1 MGWRKKMG
9 IEQNEINSKP
19 PIQKVQNIQK
29 VEEKNKKEAF
39 APFAPFAPFALSN
52 QNVKTCW
59 NCSLLS
65 LEDFPGL
72 CKSES
77 KLIPVSIIEKGCKQ
91 FQPDLSPLDEQITRL
106 WNHAHRMADF
116 TDSDK
121 APYEERKVLVPA
133 IFSLG
138 QTIDNLKEK

>member
-19 PIQKVQNIQK
+19 YIQKVQNIQK

-39 APFAPFAPFALSN
+39 APFAPFALSN

-65 LEDFPGL
+65 LEKFPSL
-72 CKSES
+72 CKWYPKS
-77 KLIPVSIIEKGCKQ
+77 KLIPVSIIEKGCRQ
-91 FQPDLSPLDEQITRL
+91 FQPDLSPLDKQITRL
-106 WNHAHRMADF
+106 WNHAHKMADF
-116 TDSDK
+116 TDSNK
-121 APYEERKVLVPA
+121 APVT
-133 IFSLG
+133 SM
-138 QTIDNLKEK
+138 